1 VTHFPRFFHLSLQ
14 RERDDLGIDDLKV
27 LVDQTCRVLKLV
39 PEGFRF
45 ETLVPHAPMFLKG
58 LLGFTDM
65 RNVFLNLIG
74 IVGQQHPEH
83 MLSFAFTLK
92 LERLNIFLGPII
104 VL

>member
-83 MLSFAFTLK
+83 PKAWSGW
-92 LERLNIFLGPII
+92 R
-104 VL
+104 